1 MNKVLNYKKWASHKK
16 KLRRRRRQA
25 KKGLVVYRIIP
36 DTNVLYKLGSDDRL
50 FNHVKNNLYPTYVN
64 LWELTNTGSLVS
76 KFSVVRCAI
85 QKMLLCKDSLL
96 LVEPLKY
103 LIEFSNKNCTL
114 GRREYA
120 KQLLLV
126 ARKISDGATIKEEL
140 QSEFELY
147 LNEAKEEMKN
157 VEIKINEMAVE
168 CKKKIKN
175 NQRHRKILSLPI
187 VYQLVDS
194 WAVTATCGQLK
205 LKKSILSTN
214 ELFFK
219 VLDNYFKC
227 LEVGEYKW
235 KRNDLF
241 DLFNMAYVRKGD
253 KYWTH
258 EKKWL
263 TLIKKAGCEQYL
275 YMD

>member
-25 KKGLVVYRIIP
+25 KKVLVVYRIIP

-157 VEIKINEMAVE
+157 VEIT
-168 CKKKIKN
+168 
-175 NQRHRKILSLPI
+175 LLP
-187 VYQLVDS
+187 S
-194 WAVTATCGQLK
+194 
-205 LKKSILSTN
+205 
-214 ELFFK
+214 
-219 VLDNYFKC
+219 
-227 LEVGEYKW
+227 
-235 KRNDLF
+235 
-241 DLFNMAYVRKGD
+241 
-253 KYWTH
+253 H
-258 EKKWL
+258 
-263 TLIKKAGCEQYL
+263 
-275 YMD
+275 